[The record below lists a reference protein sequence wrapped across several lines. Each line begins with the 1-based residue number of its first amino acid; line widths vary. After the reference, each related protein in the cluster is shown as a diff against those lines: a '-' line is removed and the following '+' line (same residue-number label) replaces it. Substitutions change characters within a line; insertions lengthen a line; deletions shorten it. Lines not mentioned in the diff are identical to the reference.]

1 MKIFSWYWNDVL
13 GKIISTVENYIGYE
27 LIEPYAPTVV
37 KSVITFLIFLILY
50 EIYLRIRKFWRSR
63 KFISESTPVVLPSSE
78 TVDEKSEFI
87 QELES
92 LKAPQQ
98 TIERL
103 KREKKF
109 DQLGEVYVSMQ
120 KYKEAGWAFKK
131 AGMLKRAATE
141 YAKAGKTVYAAKLLL
156 KANEP
161 NQAAQLLI
169 GIGKISKAA
178 RWLEKKGILDTASF
192 LWWESKHYKKAVL
205 LWLKLLDT
213 LSNQPQEK
221 RELCNK
227 IIQQI
232 YKIGLNN
239 IPEEYKKPLS
249 EVLSQQMI
257 LEKRYDLAIDLL
269 KNCGEQQKAQVLL
282 QQFSRKP

>member
-1 MKIFSWYWNDVL
+1 VKIFSWYWDDVL

-27 LIEPYAPTVV
+27 LIEPYAPTIV
-37 KSVITFLIFLILY
+37 KSVVTFLIFLFLY

-78 TVDEKSEFI
+78 TVDKKSEFI

-103 KREKKF
+103 KKEKKYN
-109 DQLGEVYVSMQ
+109 QLGEVYVSMQ
-120 KYKEAGWAFKK
+120 KYKEAGWAFQK

-141 YAKAGKTVYAAKLLL
+141 YAKAGKTTYAAKLLL

-161 NQAAQLLI
+161 SQAAQLLV
-169 GIGKISKAA
+169 GIGKTGKAA
-178 RWLEKKGILDTASF
+178 RWLERKGISDTASF
-192 LWWESKHYKKAVL
+192 LWWESKYYKKAVS

-213 LSNQPQEK
+213 LSTHPEER

-232 YKIGLNN
+232 YKTGLTN
-239 IPEEYKKPLS
+239 IPEKYKKPLL
-249 EVLSQQMI
+249 EALSQQMI

-269 KNCGEQQKAQVLL
+269 KNCGEHQKAQALL
-282 QQFSRKP
+282 QQLSRNP

>member
-37 KSVITFLIFLILY
+37 KSVITFLIFLLIY
-50 EIYLRIRKFWRSR
+50 EIYLRIHKFWRSK

-103 KREKKF
+103 KKEKKF

-131 AGMLKRAATE
+131 AGMLKKAATE

-161 NQAAQLLI
+161 NQAAQLLVS
-169 GIGKISKAA
+169 IGKTGKAA
-178 RWLEKKGILDTASF
+178 RWLERKGILDKASF
-192 LWWESKHYKKAVL
+192 LWWESKHYKKAVQ

-213 LSNQPQEK
+213 LSTNPQEK
-221 RELCNK
+221 KELCNK

-232 YKIGLNN
+232 YKIGINS
-239 IPEEYKKPLS
+239 IPEEYKKPLL

-269 KNCGEQQKAQVLL
+269 KNCGEHQRAQALS
-282 QQFSRKP
+282 QQFSNKP